1 MVMAEY
7 ICKKRK
13 HSMPVFGTSTMT
25 FQFKSLAKASHMGK
39 LYARKGLGYYIPF
52 MNKESMKLLSK

>member
-1 MVMAEY
+1 
-7 ICKKRK
+7 
-13 HSMPVFGTSTMT
+13 MPVFGTSTMT